1 MAIHIKPEHQKIA
14 RQLIATSAV
23 CLLLIFALNAL
34 TKEKVHN
41 NKTAF
46 LRASL
51 EKVLPKSLSLA
62 HFDNDVLA
70 SKYRSDELTVYPACQ
85 GGQLRYALIEVSTDK
100 GYSGTIQLLVNVDIQ
115 QAKVVALRP
124 LFHLE
129 TPGLGDQID
138 TDKSDWLQQFI
149 LPLNTEKTLRVDK
162 DGGDIDA
169 ITGAT
174 ITSRAVSNLLNE
186 TVFSLNTQTIERLC
200 HYETEN

>member
-14 RQLIATSAV
+14 RQLITTSAV

-51 EKVLPKSLSLA
+51 TKVLPKPLSLG

-70 SKYRSDELTVYPACQ
+70 SKHRSGELTVYPACH
-85 GGQLRYALIEVSTDK
+85 
-100 GYSGTIQLLVNVDIQ
+100 
-115 QAKVVALRP
+115 LRP

-174 ITSRAVSNLLNE
+174 ITSRAVSNLLNRDI
-186 TVFSLNTQTIERLC
+186 FNRDLSAFNTLC
-200 HYETEN
+200 HAKK